1 MDIDFFEMEEHALK
15 LMSFCRTH
23 LNFIL
28 KQYNKKELDIDC
40 KFSLDTSINAQSK
53 LKDNKY
59 TVIINNGAYIAVR
72 DFYEQRFFGDNK
84 SYYHNITKE
93 KEYDK
98 NIATYYYELMMDIT
112 LATFIYHEYGHI
124 YNGHLDYLASEKR
137 KCNKSADFVTLN
149 ADNESELTLIPIRHQ
164 ALEWNA
170 DDFSA
175 TRVIESFF
183 GYYYWKVFDK
193 PNTLSFA
200 QLFWVVANATL
211 LSYCLIG
218 SKNESIALR
227 DSAHLP
233 AKFRALA
240 FINTAEKKLKKYCGV
255 KDVSQNMINDA
266 IDLAKQKAEVYD
278 INYGFI
284 VSKEERLY
292 YVIVEYEL
300 LVKLPI
306 ILLQFQHLQNIT
318 IELALNTMLELY
330 DNMTTEEKNEFLR
343 ILSADGRT
351 FSEDNLRYIVEHIK
365 D

>member
-1 MDIDFFEMEEHALK
+1 MDIDFFKMEEHSLK
-15 LMSFCRTH
+15 LMNFCRTH
-23 LNFIL
+23 LNSIL
-28 KQYNKKELDIDC
+28 KQHNNKELDIDC
-40 KFSLDTSINAQSK
+40 NFSLDVSINAQSN

-59 TVIINNGAYIAVR
+59 TVKINNGAYIAVKN
-72 DFYEQRFFGDNK
+72 FYEQKFFGSNK

-93 KEYDK
+93 KEYDQ
-98 NIATYYYELMMDIT
+98 NIATYYYELMLDIT
-112 LATFIYHEYGHI
+112 LVTFIYHEYGHI
-124 YNGHLDYLASEKR
+124 YNGHLDYLASKKIKHNQET
-137 KCNKSADFVTLN
+137 DFVSLN
-149 ADNESELTLIPIRHQ
+149 ADNELNLTLIPIRHQ

-183 GYYYWKVFDK
+183 GYYYWKTFDK
-193 PNTLSFA
+193 PNTLSFS

-218 SKNESIALR
+218 SKKESIALR

-240 FINTAEKKLKKYCGV
+240 FINTAAKKLEKWCGI
-255 KDVSQNMINDA
+255 KDVSRNMINDA
-266 IDLAKQKAEVYD
+266 INLAKQKAEVYD
-278 INYGFI
+278 INYRLI
-284 VSKEERLY
+284 VPKEERLY

-306 ILLQFQHLQNIT
+306 ILLQFQHLQSIT
-318 IELALNTMLELY
+318 IELALHTMLKLY
-330 DNMTTEEKNEFLR
+330 DDMTTEEKNEFLR
-343 ILSADGRT
+343 MLSADGQT

>member
-1 MDIDFFEMEEHALK
+1 MVIDFFEMEEHALK
-15 LMSFCRTH
+15 LMNFCRTH
-23 LNFIL
+23 LNSIL
-28 KQYNKKELDIDC
+28 KQYDQKELDIEC
-40 KFSLDTSINAQSK
+40 IFSLDTSINAQSK

-59 TVIINNGAYIAVR
+59 TIKLNNGAYIAVR
-72 DFYEQRFFGDNK
+72 NFYEQKFFGEDK

-98 NIATYYYELMMDIT
+98 NIATYYYELMLDIT
-112 LATFIYHEYGHI
+112 LVTFIYHEYGHI

-137 KCNKSADFVTLN
+137 KHNQEADFVSLN
-149 ADNESELTLIPIRHQ
+149 ADNESELTLIPIKHQ

-183 GYYYWKVFDK
+183 NYHYWKTFDK
-193 PNTLSFA
+193 TNTLSFT

-218 SKNESIALR
+218 SKKESIALR

-240 FINTAEKKLKKYCGV
+240 FINTAEKKLRKWCGV
-255 KDVSQNMINDA
+255 KDVSQSMINDA

-278 INYGFI
+278 INYGLKI
-284 VSKEERLY
+284 STEERLY

-306 ILLQFQHLQNIT
+306 ILLQFQHLQNIS
-318 IELALNTMLELY
+318 IELALHAMLKLY
-330 DNMTTEEKNEFLR
+330 DNMTTEEKKLFKR
-343 ILSADGRT
+343 KLSTDGKT
-351 FSEDNLRYIVEHIK
+351 FSEDNLRYIIEHIE